1 MSKWANRKIGKWVN
15 GQIELKLAREL
26 ISLAFLCLI
35 LVLKTTARFFI
46 NTLRSE
52 LLALISVFFRGFL
65 RVNPCSLKKTLA
77 SNPSTS

>member
-1 MSKWANRKIGKWVN
+1 MGKWANRKIGKWVN

-35 LVLKTTARFFI
+35 LILKTTARFFI

-52 LLALISVFFRGFL
+52 I
-65 RVNPCSLKKTLA
+65 
-77 SNPSTS
+77 